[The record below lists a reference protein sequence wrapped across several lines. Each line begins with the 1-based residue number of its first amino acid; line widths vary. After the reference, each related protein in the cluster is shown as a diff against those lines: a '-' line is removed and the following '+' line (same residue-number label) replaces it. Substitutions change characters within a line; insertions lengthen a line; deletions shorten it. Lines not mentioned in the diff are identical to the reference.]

1 MRFWSVFRKAV
12 REQKR
17 DLWILGLSLAFAPL
31 FVLLYW
37 MFTGGNATTSYGV
50 LVINQDTGTI
60 LTDGTTFNA
69 GDEAI
74 SQMEQLTFKDDSPIL
89 RVKLIDERSA
99 GEIQLRERKAAALV
113 IIPMNFSRVIAEA
126 QGGATSISTNVEFV
140 GDLTNPYYTVAAVM
154 AMTAIDSYAMVATE
168 EYRSIGL
175 IETPL
180 GDSAARTEFEM
191 YVPGLFVLAV
201 IMMLFQA
208 SMTIAREIEGGKLKR
223 LRITRMTAFELLGG
237 TTFWLVLV
245 AIIEIFVTF
254 AVATVLGFR
263 SQGAL
268 WIAVLVGVITSF
280 SIIGVGMIVA
290 SFSKTVSQAF
300 VIANFPFGFFM
311 FLSGAAFPVPM
322 GTLFT
327 LGGHDF
333 SFADL
338 LPPTHAVKALNKV
351 FTLGAGLEEVAF
363 ELTALIFLLS
373 AVFWTGGLAFPKDAF
388 EIRGCNSIGIM
399 LDGCFGIIAG
409 MESPQEFRPELISRV
424 GERNAWILAGVAIVA
439 YLLIFG
445 VFLSLRRCF

>member
-1 MRFWSVFRKAV
+1 MRFWSVFRKTL

-17 DLWILGLSLAFAPL
+17 DLWVLGLSLAFAPL

-37 MFTGGNATTSYGV
+37 MFTGGNATTSYGI
-50 LVINQDTGTI
+50 LVINQDVGTT
-60 LTDGTTFNA
+60 LTNGTTFHA
-69 GDEAI
+69 GEEAI
-74 SQMEQLTFKDDSPIL
+74 AQMEQLTFKDESPIL
-89 RVKLIDERSA
+89 RVRQIHAREE
-99 GEIQLRERKAAALV
+99 GEAQLREREAAAMV
-113 IIPMNFSRVIAEA
+113 IIPADFSQVIA
-126 QGGATSISTNVEFV
+126 QGREGTSAPSTEVEFI

-154 AMTAIDSYAMVATE
+154 AMTVIDGYAMIATE
-168 EYRSIGL
+168 EIRPIRL

-191 YVPGLFVLAV
+191 YIPGLFVLAV

-208 SMTIAREIEGGKLKR
+208 SMSVAREIEGGTLKR
-223 LRITRMTAFELLGG
+223 LRITRMTSFELLGG
-237 TTFWLVLV
+237 ITLWLVLV
-245 AIIEIFVTF
+245 AIIEVLVTF
-254 AVATVLGFR
+254 AVAVALGFR

-268 WIAVLVGVITSF
+268 WIAVLVGIITSF

-327 LGGHDF
+327 LGEHDF

-338 LPPTHAVKALNKV
+338 LPPTHAVNALNKV

-363 ELTALIFLLS
+363 ELIALI
-373 AVFWTGGLAFPKDAF
+373 
-388 EIRGCNSIGIM
+388 I
-399 LDGCFGIIAG
+399 
-409 MESPQEFRPELISRV
+409 
-424 GERNAWILAGVAIVA
+424 
-439 YLLIFG
+439 
-445 VFLSLRRCF
+445 LSLLYFGMGVGLFRKMHLK